1 MKTIKKQFKSI
12 TLLLI
17 MIILL
22 QSCVA
27 YKGQSVTLER
37 ALNSKNKVKIETKD
51 NLTFKYD
58 SVTFEGEKYYGNNK
72 VDGKILKTEL
82 KKDVI
87 TNIRL
92 EDKKKSKFLNVM
104 IPVSIIGVAFGYIII
119 SKASDINLHPGF
131 GN

>member
-1 MKTIKKQFKSI
+1 MKTIKKQFKLI
-12 TLLLI
+12 ALLLI

-37 ALNSKNKVKIETKD
+37 ASNSKNKVKIETKD
-51 NLTFKYD
+51 NQTFKYD
-58 SVTFEGEKYYGNNK
+58 SVTLEDEKYYGNKK

-92 EDKKKSKFLNVM
+92 EDKKKSKFLDTA
-104 IPVSIIGVAFGYIII
+104 IPIAIVGVVVGSLLIKLGSNIEIPIG
-119 SKASDINLHPGF
+119 KN
-131 GN
+131 